1 MIIQLKVN
9 ERVYLKDPESSEL
22 GKKMV
27 QESIGLINEIGFEAF
42 TFKKLAKR
50 ISSTE
55 ASVYRYFE
63 NKHKLLIYLV
73 SWYWNWMEYKLIFA
87 ITNIPSPQDRL
98 KIAVSK
104 LCQPIRFDE
113 NWMHIDEVALHN
125 IVVAESAKAYLTKE
139 VDTDNREGF
148 FAGYKRLC
156 AIVATIIMEINPR
169 YEYPH
174 ALTSTLIE
182 TVHEQKYFA
191 RHLPTLTELSK
202 FGEEELTDNL
212 INYLTDMVFRTIKV
226 G

>member
-9 ERVYLKDPESSEL
+9 ERVYLKDPESTEL
-22 GKKMV
+22 GKKII
-27 QESIGLINEIGFEAF
+27 QESIHLINEVGFECF
-42 TFKKLAKR
+42 TFKKLAQR

-87 ITNIPSPQDRL
+87 ITNIASPEERL
-98 KIAVSK
+98 RIAISK
-104 LCQPIRFDE
+104 LSQPVTFDDT
-113 NWMHIDEVALHN
+113 WMHIDEVALHN

-139 VDTDNREGF
+139 VDTDNKEGF
-148 FAGYKRLC
+148 FADYKRLC
-156 AIVATIIMEINPR
+156 TIVSGIIQEINPD
-169 YEYPH
+169 YEYPT

-202 FGEEELTDNL
+202 SGKGQLTENL
-212 INYLTDMVFRTIKV
+212 IQYLTDMVFRTIKP
-226 G
+226 